1 MISYFNLLKHLKLT
15 MKSLILATSNA
26 GKITEL
32 THLLAPIECVAQS
45 DLDIKHQAEDKLS
58 FVENALIKARHASYL
73 GKMPALADDSGLVV
87 PALNGEP
94 GIFSARF
101 AGENAKD
108 HDNMALLLEK
118 LKGIPTTQWQ
128 AYFYCAIV
136 LVQHPFDPTPVIACG
151 RLDGHIVD
159 TPQGNHGF
167 GYDPVFYLPSHQC
180 TLAQLPLA
188 IKNTLSHRACA
199 LKQLQQQL
207 SAI

>member
-1 MISYFNLLKHLKLT
+1 MAIYNT
-15 MKSLILATSNA
+15 DVPSLH
-26 GKITEL
+26 GKR
-32 THLLAPIECVAQS
+32 
-45 DLDIKHQAEDKLS
+45 LS
-58 FVENALIKARHASYL
+58 ASP
-73 GKMPALADDSGLVV
+73 K
-87 PALNGEP
+87 P
-94 GIFSARF
+94 GAVD
-101 AGENAKD
+101 AND